1 MSAPRAALSSE
12 QLLERL
18 GARDRSVQRHA
29 CDALAARLRGE
40 PELRER
46 VIERLRS
53 DTPGERFA
61 AAFVLFHADRP
72 GLRLLPV
79 LLEALELE
87 DGDMRWQATHML
99 AMLGRLHGEVLPVA
113 LHEVASAESPLR
125 RRMALYVLR
134 ELAPERAETA
144 RTCLQALEDPD
155 ADVRHAALTC
165 FGKLGDPD
173 RAALSRVL
181 EILREGADPRARRI
195 AAVVLPRMVEAHPDS
210 RAEVRA
216 LIEGLRASDDA
227 SLARAAD
234 VAAARLA
241 DVG

>member
-1 MSAPRAALSSE
+1 MSAPQTALSSE

-18 GARDRSVQRHA
+18 GARDRLVQRRA
-29 CDALAARLRGE
+29 CDALAARLGSE

-46 VIERLRS
+46 VLERLRS
-53 DTPGERFA
+53 ESPGERFA
-61 AAFVLFHADRP
+61 AAFVLFRADRP
-72 GLRLLPV
+72 SLRLLPV
-79 LLEALELE
+79 LLQALELE

-134 ELAPERAETA
+134 ELAPEQAETA
-144 RTCLQALEDPD
+144 RACLRALEDPD
-155 ADVRHAALTC
+155 PDVRRAALTC

-173 RAALSRVL
+173 RDALSRVL
-181 EILREGADPRARRI
+181 EILRDGADPRARRI

-227 SLARAAD
+227 SLARAAEA
-234 VAAARLA
+234 AAARLA